1 MGKAER
7 AKGGRAERELAAL
20 WEAAGCSV
28 RGLEGLGDHLIV
40 VAPVYDPDESMFPR
54 DVVTFHSEVKA
65 QETLRLPLWRRQ
77 AVAEAPPG
85 TIPVVFTKQRYAGW
99 WADLRAEDLIRLVTR

>member
-1 MGKAER
+1 MGRSER
-7 AKGGRAERELAAL
+7 AKGVRAERELAAL
-20 WEAAGCSV
+20 WEAAGCLV
-28 RGLEGLGDHLIV
+28 RGLEGEGDHLIV
-40 VAPVYDPDESMFPR
+40 LGGHHYPNGVLL
-54 DVVTFHSEVKA
+54 HSEVKA

-85 TIPVVFTKQRYAGW
+85 TIPVVFTKQRFAGW